1 MSSNSFFVSEQ
12 VYILIPR
19 HMASPV
25 FMLLRHLVC
34 PTWHV
39 TGLLPHQ
46 SIMMLSAL
54 HNFWG
59 CRHLLT
65 SLGKYPIC
73 STVLSYRAY
82 IEGVSIAVP
91 LFSVPVSLSPSA
103 PSWPLSKE
111 VWMLGITFQPG
122 FLACQQHVQLLGPQ
136 PTHCWLHALDYYF
149 EERPM
154 KLRRISSS
162 FSCSWLWFR
171 AKDMKGTYR
180 GLALVPSPYQYFSM
194 LSLVDLL
201 WLLLLYSSV
210 CAPVSLVYVSSLTS
224 FLSGCS

>member
-1 MSSNSFFVSEQ
+1 MSSNTFFVSEQ

-19 HMASPV
+19 HMPSPV

-39 TGLLPHQ
+39 TGLLPRQ

-82 IEGVSIAVP
+82 IEGVSTEVP
-91 LFSVPVSLSPSA
+91 LFSVPVSLGSSA

-111 VWMLGITFQPG
+111 VWTLGITFQPDSWP
-122 FLACQQHVQLLGPQ
+122 ARSTYSCLGLSPHTAGC
-136 PTHCWLHALDYYF
+136 THLIITL
-149 EERPM
+149 
-154 KLRRISSS
+154 KN
-162 FSCSWLWFR
+162 
-171 AKDMKGTYR
+171 G
-180 GLALVPSPYQYFSM
+180 Q
-194 LSLVDLL
+194 
-201 WLLLLYSSV
+201 
-210 CAPVSLVYVSSLTS
+210 
-224 FLSGCS
+224 